1 MKRASRDRLDT
12 AGQGLV
18 VIALVSVMAMAV
30 IAILSLDIHG
40 HCRQKT
46 HMWIKSLTLQTP
58 AVVPSGHVL
67 RNNGYAGVIIDRR
80 QSPYLPLMD
89 ASLENMVVGSLN
101 PARGGMP
108 SKD

>member
-40 HCRQKT
+40 HCRQT
-46 HMWIKSLTLQTP
+46 TRMWITSLALQTP

-67 RNNGYAGVIIDRR
+67 RNNGYAGVVIDRR

-89 ASLENMVVGSLN
+89 LSLESMVGGSIK
-101 PARGGMP
+101 PASGGMP
-108 SKD
+108 LKD